1 MKHKNLRNSL
11 AAAVFIVASGIS
23 IAVMAAC
30 SKPKALPDGTFSG
43 KADGRNGAIE
53 IAFSVK
59 DGKITSTEILKEE
72 ETDFAK
78 PAIKSILEKFTSTG
92 KAAGID
98 TVSGA
103 TITSKAT
110 LAALENAINSAR
122 GKKIRANR
130 IQRHFLRHCYNRS
143 WRSRTLCGN
152 RSCKQRRKSNCP

>member
-43 KADGRNGAIE
+43 RADGRNGAIE

-92 KAAGID
+92 KEAGTLRD
-98 TVSGA
+98 
-103 TITSKAT
+103 ITKDPGYISM
-110 LAALENAINSAR
+110 
-122 GKKIRANR
+122 KKI
-130 IQRHFLRHCYNRS
+130 L
-143 WRSRTLCGN
+143 
-152 RSCKQRRKSNCP
+152 KKSYVY